1 MAIPAAFIAVVM
13 IWSTTPLAIQWSTL
27 GTSFGFAVFSRMVIG
42 VVLCALL
49 LAALRIRMPW
59 RRGARLTYLA
69 GGVGLFVAMT
79 LTYWSSQYIS
89 SGLISVLFG
98 LSPLMTSVIAA
109 YWLDEEAL
117 TPAKLA
123 GMLLG
128 VLGLTLVFHHNL
140 NLGPHAFAGIAA
152 LLGAVLAQSASM
164 VAIKRIADQGS
175 PVATN
180 LGTLVVALPLFGATW
195 WVSDGQLPAAMPE
208 RAAMAIVYLGLFGS
222 VLGFVLY
229 YYLIKHLATAQ
240 VALITLIT
248 PVLALWLGH
257 ALNQEVVSLDVWLG
271 TGGILLGL
279 SLHQWG
285 DRIGRR
291 ITA

>member
-13 IWSTTPLAIQWSTL
+13 IWSTTPLAIKWSTL
-27 GTSFGFAVFSRMVIG
+27 GTSFGFAVFARMALG
-42 VVLCALL
+42 TLLCLLL
-49 LAALRIRMPW
+49 LALLRVRMPW
-59 RRGARLTYLA
+59 RRDAQLTYLA
-69 GGVGLFVAMT
+69 GGAGLFVAMT
-79 LTYWSSQYIS
+79 LTYWASQYIS

-98 LSPLMTSVIAA
+98 LSPIATSLIAA
-109 YWLDEEAL
+109 WWLDEEAL

-123 GMLLG
+123 GMGLG
-128 VLGLTLVFHHNL
+128 VLGLTLVFRHNIS
-140 NLGPHAFAGIAA
+140 LGEHASAGIAA
-152 LLGAVLAQSASM
+152 LLGAVVAQAASM
-164 VAIKRIADQGS
+164 VAIKRIADQAS

-195 WVSDGQLPAAMPE
+195 WLSDGQLPSAMPE
-208 RAAMAIVYLGLFGS
+208 RATLAIAYLGLFGS
-222 VLGFVLY
+222 VLGFVFY

-248 PVLALWLGH
+248 PVVALWLGH
-257 ALNQEVVSLDVWLG
+257 ALNQEVVSRDVWLG

-285 DRIGRR
+285 DRAWLRLK
-291 ITA
+291 